1 MEFRKEK
8 EKKLKSL
15 PKHKKGPNLNLK
27 FQKFNVKD
35 KNLKKNSKN
44 LGNLKVRFGTDSELE
59 LIKDDQQSRVN
70 YFAY

>member
-15 PKHKKGPNLNLK
+15 PKHKKSPNLNLK